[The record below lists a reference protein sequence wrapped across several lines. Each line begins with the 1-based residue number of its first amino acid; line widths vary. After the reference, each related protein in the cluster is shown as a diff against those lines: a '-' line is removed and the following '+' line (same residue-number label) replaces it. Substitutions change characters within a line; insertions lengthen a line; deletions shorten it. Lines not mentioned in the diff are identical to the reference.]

1 MLNTN
6 NAKTYARKILD
17 MYKNIE
23 HTKKKYVGFEV
34 VNTDIHILREEAEK
48 AFNNL
53 KHISEV
59 YDKMNISNIKI
70 FIFSY
75 ILLPL
80 VCSKCLPESYLA
92 YFNENIAPTDN
103 LDNIKDYVDKLKV
116 YFM

>member
-1 MLNTN
+1 MLSTN
-6 NAKTYARKILD
+6 NAKAYAHKILA

-48 AFNNL
+48 TFDNL
-53 KHISEV
+53 NHI
-59 YDKMNISNIKI
+59 
-70 FIFSY
+70 
-75 ILLPL
+75 L